1 MLLFIGDADAAQSGD
16 EDSFDTSHVTLYLVQ
31 PDFYLLVDVFQYI
44 SCYSLSRWIVIYA
57 LFLHVSIHLML
68 LFIRNAEGN
77 WRIRK
82 ACFNTS
88 HVTLYQIL
96 EVYRLWIALVSIH
109 LMLLFILME
118 DGISPDYSCFNTS
131 HVTLYRLLLTAM
143 LKRQC
148 SFNTSHVTLYPGQ
161 ARRQKKTLSFQYISC
176 YSLSEKNR
184 YRIVV
189 FIRFNTSHV
198 TLYRFCSI

>member
-1 MLLFIGDADAAQSGD
+1 MQQSG
-16 EDSFDTSHVTLYLVQ
+16 ERLQ
-31 PDFYLLVDVFQYI
+31 I
-44 SCYSLSRWIVIYA
+44 S
-57 LFLHVSIHLML
+57 
-68 LFIRNAEGN
+68 
-77 WRIRK
+77 
-82 ACFNTS
+82 CFNTS
-88 HVTLYQIL
+88 HVTLYLSSFPSGTYIPT
-96 EVYRLWIALVSIH
+96 VSIH